1 MDDTQQLLK
10 EVDDLTASSKKTS
23 KKKSGNNNKS
33 QLNTMTAY
41 EEVHTCIIKYTN
53 YYPLHCSW
61 LIHSN
66 C

>member
-23 KKKSGNNNKS
+23 KKKSGNNDKS
-33 QLNTMTAY
+33 QLNTMTA
-41 EEVHTCIIKYTN
+41 EVHTCIIKYAN
-53 YYPLHCSW
+53 YFPLHCSW